1 MKRALPAKAVAVAI
15 VLIAEAATDLHAA
28 LSHFVD
34 CRVVSYLYFPWA
46 APHNRSVVLRAA

>member
-1 MKRALPAKAVAVAI
+1 MTQVLPAKAAVAI